1 MTLSTQTENLLT
13 HFAADPACTP
23 EAIFDNLSRLL
34 AAPAPANSCLLP
46 GTVGEVIGTIATE
59 LDLPC
64 APLGSTGNLA
74 IEIGDPA
81 APLDLLVTSHMDR
94 PGYRVLNLDDATLY
108 PLCAIRVPGSG
119 YECEG
124 IGLRYLDDRVSH
136 QRPRQAALR

>member
-1 MTLSTQTENLLT
+1 MTMPDLLT

-23 EAIFDNLSRLL
+23 DAIFDNLSRLL

-59 LDLPC
+59 LGPALRVPW
-64 APLGSTGNLA
+64 ARPA
-74 IEIGDPA
+74 ISPSKSADPA

-108 PLCAIRVPGSG
+108 PLCAIRVPG
-119 YECEG
+119 
-124 IGLRYLDDRVSH
+124 
-136 QRPRQAALR
+136 